1 MFWKRNTILIAVIMI
16 LPLIFSACGGGGG
29 GSDSSTP
36 DVSVVTT
43 PDNGTTGAAATV
55 ILVGTNSDGKLPIN
69 GEFLSPSDY
78 NSSNT
83 AVTAADENGAQ
94 CAVTVDENG
103 SIIVTPA
110 DGTVDGTYT
119 VTIVTETRE
128 YELTITVTDG
138 SATVTAAVSTPLNS
152 SLVLNLNG
160 GTLELPNGN
169 TLTVTSDGIIGGYTR
184 DSSIVS
190 ITVTNRTDAAVQ
202 VTVDEVT
209 GDLITAGDPSGPYTI
224 IITTSDGSVI
234 TIRTDNN
241 GTITGISEQN
251 STLIVN
257 LDDQGKAAWD
267 GTTLTLTVKG
277 ADNVWALASGVTIL
291 SATAAEGSITLD
303 PANIWI
309 NRTNGDIM
317 LSGTA
322 PTAAPVGP
330 FEIKVSVNG
339 KTYII
344 QTNTAGTITG
354 ILPGN
359 TLLALTYGNI
369 TYCGRNII
377 TFSQQESVSWT
388 IMSAISDVT
397 ATDKGGNGITIQVS
411 TANGNIVTPD
421 SFTDPVTI
429 KFNYTDSSDKVIEYT
444 LVVANGSLTSYQAMI
459 TDPGSDFDFST
470 VTQIRVTLK
479 AVDETTGLPIGQ
491 V

>member
-83 AVTAADENGAQ
+83 AVTAADENGSQ

-152 SLVLNLNG
+152 SLVLNLYG

-184 DSSIVS
+184 DSSI
-190 ITVTNRTDAAVQ
+190 
-202 VTVDEVT
+202 
-209 GDLITAGDPSGPYTI
+209 
-224 IITTSDGSVI
+224 
-234 TIRTDNN
+234 
-241 GTITGISEQN
+241 
-251 STLIVN
+251 
-257 LDDQGKAAWD
+257 
-267 GTTLTLTVKG
+267 
-277 ADNVWALASGVTIL
+277 
-291 SATAAEGSITLD
+291 
-303 PANIWI
+303 
-309 NRTNGDIM
+309 
-317 LSGTA
+317 
-322 PTAAPVGP
+322 
-330 FEIKVSVNG
+330 
-339 KTYII
+339 
-344 QTNTAGTITG
+344 
-354 ILPGN
+354 
-359 TLLALTYGNI
+359 
-369 TYCGRNII
+369 
-377 TFSQQESVSWT
+377 
-388 IMSAISDVT
+388 
-397 ATDKGGNGITIQVS
+397 
-411 TANGNIVTPD
+411 
-421 SFTDPVTI
+421 
-429 KFNYTDSSDKVIEYT
+429 
-444 LVVANGSLTSYQAMI
+444 
-459 TDPGSDFDFST
+459 
-470 VTQIRVTLK
+470 
-479 AVDETTGLPIGQ
+479 
-491 V
+491 